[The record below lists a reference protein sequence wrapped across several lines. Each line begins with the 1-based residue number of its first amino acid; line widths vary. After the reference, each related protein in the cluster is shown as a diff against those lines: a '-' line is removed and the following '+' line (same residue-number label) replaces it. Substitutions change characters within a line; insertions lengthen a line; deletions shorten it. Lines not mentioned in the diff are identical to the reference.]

1 MRKGFTLVELSI
13 VLVIIGLLLGG
24 VLKGKAMIEN
34 AKIKRVKS
42 DVDSIVA
49 AVYSYQDRFNY
60 LPGDDRNDRT
70 ADLGATGCTGG
81 NGDGLFNQGA
91 IEYACAWQELVGAG
105 FISGDPTDNDE
116 ATVPKRTPFGGRYL
130 FRYRN
135 NYNGKSGNY
144 IYIENIP
151 TNVIKALDEKYD
163 DGQYDA
169 GDLQSPTDY
178 NSENNAYADVY
189 WFAF

>member
-13 VLVIIGLLLGG
+13 VLVIIGLLIGG

-42 DVDSIVA
+42 DIDSIVS
-49 AVYSYQDRFNY
+49 AVYSYQDRYNY
-60 LPGDDRNDRT
+60 LPGDDREDRST
-70 ADLGATGCTGG
+70 ELGATGCTGG
-81 NGDGLFNQGA
+81 DGNGLFNQTL
-91 IEYACAWQELVGAG
+91 EYACAWQELVGAG
-105 FISGDPTDNDE
+105 FISGDKTDNDE
-116 ATVPKRTPFGGRYL
+116 ATTPKRNPYGGRYL

-144 IYIENIP
+144 LYVENIP
-151 TNVIKALDEKYD
+151 TEVIKTLDAKYD
-163 DGQYDA
+163 DGQYNS
-169 GDLQSPTDY
+169 GDIQSPTDY
-178 NSENNAYADVY
+178 NSQNVAYSDIY